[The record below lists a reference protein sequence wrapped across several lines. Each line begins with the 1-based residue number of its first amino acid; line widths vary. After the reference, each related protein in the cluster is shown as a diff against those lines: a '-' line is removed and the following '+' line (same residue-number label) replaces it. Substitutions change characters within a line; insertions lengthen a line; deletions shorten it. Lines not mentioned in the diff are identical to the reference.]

1 MATKQN
7 VLADESLFQRACSQF
22 VGSNV
27 HWCMSSLFYDI
38 GRDLEASSKLFDI
51 DYEELAS
58 YFSVTDYVEPVLDY
72 INEADLDDL
81 ETIADMV
88 GYWSDVVGKY
98 PTAIELEDEEGD
110 TFWQVEGGERHDDED
125 EANRAVLEA
134 NIEEI
139 RKAVKD
145 LITEDGEY
153 REIADDFDIEPEEDE
168 VYEHWLVDRYFG
180 ARLEERG
187 ELVFE
192 FCNMTVWG
200 RCTTGQSISLD
211 GVIRSMVR
219 DLDEDHWLWRA
230 L

>member
-1 MATKQN
+1 MATKQE

-27 HWCMSSLFYDI
+27 HWCMSSLFSDI
-38 GRDLEASSKLFDI
+38 GRDWEASSKLFDL

-58 YFSVTDYVEPVLDY
+58 FFSVTDWVEPVLDY
-72 INEADLDDL
+72 INEADLYDL

-88 GYWSDVVGKY
+88 GDWSDVVGKY
-98 PTAIELEDEEGD
+98 PTASEMEDEEGD
-110 TFWQVEGGERHDDED
+110 TIWQVEGGERHDDED
-125 EANRAVLEA
+125 EANRAVLKA

-139 RKAVKD
+139 REAVKD
-145 LITEDGEY
+145 LITNDDEY
-153 REIADDFDIEPEEDE
+153 REIADHFSIDPEEYA

-187 ELVFE
+187 ERVFS
-192 FCNMTVWG
+192 FCDMTIWG

-211 GVIRSMVR
+211 GVIRRMVR
-219 DLDEDHWLWRA
+219 DLDEYHWLWMEI
-230 L
+230 